1 MSYRE
6 TTLLDSLN
14 CRHPCHE
21 KRFTS
26 TGSIID
32 VSDTTKESS
41 IESAEG
47 IDTEGLSPAVLAS
60 AGSVALALYFYY
72 VRGDKQRGQ
81 FVGFWPVT
89 ILAMASYFKLEE
101 IKQMLAG
108 DDE

>member
-1 MSYRE
+1 MSCRE

-14 CRHPCHE
+14 CRHPWHE
-21 KRFTS
+21 KRLTS
-26 TGSIID
+26 TGLIID
-32 VSDTTKESS
+32 VSDTTKESG
-41 IESAEG
+41 IESAES

-89 ILAMASYFKLEE
+89 ILAMASYSKLEE